1 MKGLRILRRR
11 DIRERVRHSD
21 SKIDKL
27 EREGKFPA
35 RVRLSDRA
43 VGWYEHEVDEYL
55 ASLPRG
61 KDAAPDPAGNLP
73 ARGWDGPKARKR
85 AAEKRSTTGAGADA

>member
-1 MKGLRILRRR
+1 MKGVRILRRP
-11 DIRERVRHSD
+11 DIRQRTSYCD

-35 RVRLSDRA
+35 RIRLSERA
-43 VGWYEHEVDEYL
+43 VGWYEHEVDAYL
-55 ASLPRG
+55 ASLPR
-61 KDAAPDPAGNLP
+61 AQEVPPDPAGNLP

-85 AAEKRSTTGAGADA
+85 AAEKREQNVTGDAA